1 MSRVRSSVRWLLTPL
16 LVVIDRRI
24 AWRSR
29 PLDERLSRTE
39 RELAGLEEYV
49 RLVAGSLTPAAGDAV
64 PAAPAVPERTAPPPP
79 TATNGAVPFPAAAPG
94 GRVEFTDRLACPVCR
109 APVQVV
115 PEIVT
120 SDGRI
125 KRGHVPCARCGQVV
139 ALVRDFRVDF
149 RAHGAPVPERA
160 GPPATVP
167 PVGEI
172 RIPFDDPRL
181 QLSAGWTTW
190 DGRFA
195 VSHGS
200 LADSLEYR
208 GRFTDALV
216 HLVTHVSGGI
226 VDFFVDGRLTA
237 TADLYSD
244 HWFVLPFTIASD
256 LPFEEHVLR
265 IQPRG
270 AKHAAATAA
279 DVLVAELVLTGP
291 QTDPAF
297 EAPRPMNR
305 GNPYIEVFE
314 RHIAQVPE
322 GELVLEVGGGE
333 RRRLRRGYI
342 NLEYMTVECAD
353 VYGDIERLPFQDDTF
368 SLVLTQA
375 VFEHL
380 ADPRAAAAELI
391 RVTRPGGAIVTD
403 VAFMQPLHAAPYHYY
418 NMTPWGAEELFK
430 SCAIVESDHYD
441 GIASTIDWILRSV
454 QAHTKVG
461 EQELAELIERVRGIE
476 AKLSHADFRAA
487 ASGVWVV
494 ARKPVADGSSGQPA
508 PAATG
513 VEDSIAAR

>member
-1 MSRVRSSVRWLLTPL
+1 MSRLRSSIRWLLTPL
-16 LVVIDRRI
+16 LIVIDRRI

-29 PLDERLSRTE
+29 PLDERMLRAE
-39 RELAGLEEYV
+39 RELAGLQEYV
-49 RLVAGSLTPAAGDAV
+49 RLVAGSLAPAPDTAPGETARPATPV
-64 PAAPAVPERTAPPPP
+64 PA
-79 TATNGAVPFPAAAPG
+79 NGAVPVPAPQAS

-109 APVQVV
+109 SQVQVV

-120 SDGRI
+120 ADGRI
-125 KRGHVPCARCGQVV
+125 KRGHVPCSRCEQVV
-139 ALVRDFRVDF
+139 AQVRDFRVEF
-149 RAHGAPVPERA
+149 RARGGPIPEPA
-160 GPPATVP
+160 GPPRIVP
-167 PVGEI
+167 AIGEI
-172 RIPFDDPRL
+172 RLPFDDPRL
-181 QLSAGWTTW
+181 CLNGGWTVW

-216 HLVTHVSGGI
+216 HLVTHVNGGV

-270 AKHAAATAA
+270 TRNAAAKSP
-279 DVLVAELVLTGP
+279 DVFVAELVLTGP
-291 QTDPAF
+291 QTDPGF
-297 EAPRPMNR
+297 EAPRPLNR
-305 GNPYIEVFE
+305 GNAYIEVFE
-314 RHIAQVPE
+314 RHIARVPD
-322 GELVLEVGGGE
+322 GELILEVGGGE

-380 ADPRAAAAELI
+380 ANPHVAAAELI
-391 RVTRPGGAIVTD
+391 RVTRPGGTIVTD

-430 SCAIVESDHYD
+430 SCTIVESDHYD
-441 GIASTIDWILRSV
+441 GLASTIEWILRSV
-454 QAHTKVG
+454 QAHTKVS
-461 EQELAELIERVRGIE
+461 ERDFADLVERVRAIE
-476 AKLSHADFRAA
+476 GKLSHSEIRAA

-494 ARKPVADGSSGQPA
+494 ARKPVAGSGPGQPA
-508 PAATG
+508 PAAAAA
-513 VEDSIAAR
+513 EDSIAAR